1 MMHNDLNEPL
11 EPLDL
16 DDDPRLRTNV
26 DVQTKRWVL
35 APVVVV
41 VILVGVAVLGS
52 RGGNSE
58 EAGADGS
65 GGDGAATTSTTR
77 VATGPR
83 TTPIVE
89 LATEVDVS
97 DLPFAGALYT
107 VGNPIQTQFDAG
119 TLVRIDLSTGEI
131 KRGPSD
137 VGVVSAFTRHGD
149 RVLVSTA
156 DSVIVIDDALDTV
169 AVLEGQY
176 LASRPGEIWTT
187 RVATGTAFV
196 SDLIRYDDNGD
207 VKATIPAELGFVVA
221 DYLDGV
227 LHLSSGLGMWTIDDD
242 DQVRSIEFSR
252 GISTQLFGPEVSSQ
266 CESSAL
272 RCVQIAVYQGQEI
285 ILPGLAT
292 VPALVQAS
300 WSGRFL
306 MSFAGGSGTAVID
319 LEHPERP
326 LPMTV
331 TFSDSFAVGADMI
344 ARRDGIMMVITDLE
358 TGSEWRFELP
368 NDVAKYRNK
377 ATLLVV
383 DPG

>member
-1 MMHNDLNEPL
+1 MHNDLSEPL
-11 EPLDL
+11 EPLEL
-16 DDDPRLRTNV
+16 DDDPRLATNV

-52 RGGNSE
+52 RGGSSE
-58 EAGADGS
+58 DGS
-65 GGDGAATTSTTR
+65 GGDGAPTTSTTR

-137 VGVVSAFTRHGD
+137 VGIVLGFTRHRD

-156 DSVIVIDDALDTV
+156 DSVIVINDALDTI

-176 LASRPGEIWTT
+176 LASRPGEIWTV
-187 RVATGTAFV
+187 RSESASG
-196 SDLIRYDDNGD
+196 SISELIRHDDNGD
-207 VKATIPAELGFVVA
+207 VQATIPAELGFVVA

-227 LHLSSGLGMWTIDDD
+227 LHLSSGLGMWTIHDD
-242 DQVRSIEFSR
+242 DQVGSIEFSLS
-252 GISTQLFGPEVSSQ
+252 ISTQLFGPKVSLQ

-272 RCVQIAVYQGQEI
+272 RCVQTAVYQGQEI

-292 VPALVQAS
+292 VPALGPSQ
-300 WSGRFL
+300 L
-306 MSFAGGSGTAVID
+306 
-319 LEHPERP
+319 ERP
-326 LPMTV
+326 ISHGRSIVAVVLLSSTSSIQ
-331 TFSDSFAVGADMI
+331 SDRS
-344 ARRDGIMMVITDLE
+344 L
-358 TGSEWRFELP
+358 
-368 NDVAKYRNK
+368 
-377 ATLLVV
+377 
-383 DPG
+383 